1 MNEKWKDWYKRFKQW
16 QRNPFDYEWR
26 SHDTQHCNNCG
37 HDFKGNFCPYC
48 SQRAGTGRIT
58 WKTTRQGVMLLWGMD
73 SRSLPLTIVQLLLR
87 PGYFIRDYISGRRQV
102 SFPPVKA
109 LVIVALLVTIITKL
123 FLPEKPAAEPLA
135 YSETFDHFIEWLENH
150 EDWGTLAICSIFILP
165 TWLLFRKAPAYPKH
179 TLPEG
184 FFIQVFQ
191 CIQIVIVSFVVDD
204 LLLLISLP
212 FLLIYNYINY
222 KQLFG
227 YGIWGTIW
235 RQVLMLIISFALF
248 FLIFY
253 LIAITMLLIDRM

>member
-1 MNEKWKDWYKRFKQW
+1 MEDHTPGSDAAVGYGQ
-16 QRNPFDYEWR
+16 PFAA
-26 SHDTQHCNNCG
+26 
-37 HDFKGNFCPYC
+37 PYYRTTAAKTRLFH
-48 SQRAGTGRIT
+48 SRLHQRAPAGEFSTRKGSCDSGPVSNYHH
-58 WKTTRQGVMLLWGMD
+58 KTLLARKAR
-73 SRSLPLTIVQLLLR
+73 SRAV
-87 PGYFIRDYISGRRQV
+87 G
-102 SFPPVKA
+102 A
-109 LVIVALLVTIITKL
+109 
-123 FLPEKPAAEPLA
+123 
-135 YSETFDHFIEWLENH
+135 FDHFIEWLENH
-150 EDWGTLAICSIFILP
+150 EDWGTLAFCSIFILP

-227 YGIWGTIW
+227 YGVWGTIW

-253 LIAITMLLIDRM
+253 LIAITMRLIDMM